1 MEKLFLD
8 HLVISTTNF
17 KKSTKFYQSFLGK
30 GHVGKEDVCWQFGTM
45 KLFITFPY
53 KKDAKPFDKHNIGLN
68 HLAFGVTSLSELK
81 KYERRLNK
89 AKIKHSGIQIDKYS
103 NKEFIWFDDPDGIRL
118 EFYLRV

>member
-17 KKSTKFYQSFLGK
+17 KKSTKFYEGFLGK
-30 GHVGKEDVCWQFGTM
+30 AKVTQWDAHWIIGST

-53 KKDAKPFDKHNIGLN
+53 KKSAKSFDKHNIGLN
-68 HLAFGVTSLSELK
+68 HLAFGVGALSELK

-118 EFYLRV
+118 EFYLRA

>member
-17 KKSTKFYQSFLGK
+17 KKSTKFYQAFLGK
-30 GHVGKEDVCWQFGTM
+30 GHASKENTWWQIGLM

-53 KKDAKPFDKHNIGLN
+53 KKGAKSFDKHNIGLN
-68 HLAFGVTSLSELK
+68 HLAFGVGVLSELK

-118 EFYLRV
+118 EFYLRA